1 MGRSGIA
8 GIFITAALGLSLVL
22 PALRAEGE
30 VKAGSIV
37 KITGKRGS
45 WVLTVNGKPFYIKG
59 VGCAL
64 AAGKG
69 GEDYL
74 KLAKETGA
82 NTVRTMGTD
91 EGTEAYFDT
100 ALKYGLMVDAGIR
113 FDYVSD
119 KKEISY
125 VDDSAYKEKKI
136 NEIIEY
142 INKFKDHPALLMW
155 NLGNDAIFFTKSEQ
169 ERVSLSK
176 FLEEMVQLVHKLD
189 PNHPVIY
196 SSSSDVSDMPY
207 IERYVPGLDAFGM
220 NVYGSIRAAHTK
232 WYKSSLNK
240 PYIVTE
246 YGPAGPWAVQKDR
259 NGISSDQPDQAK
271 AASYRSMTNEIINFK
286 GYNLGGF
293 AFHLGEA
300 SRESLTWWNLNY
312 KALKRASFW
321 EIYKLYAGG
330 KPSNK
335 PPRIARFN
343 LSKINKIAPGEI
355 IGISAEAID
364 TDSNPLDYTFAV
376 STAQEGV
383 SRYYVNEEVP
393 AKFTCEG
400 VNFKMTAPG
409 EKGLYRVY
417 VFVNDGY
424 GNVATAN
431 KSIKVE

>member
-1 MGRSGIA
+1 MERSRIA
-8 GIFITAALGLSLVL
+8 GIFITAAVGFSLIL
-22 PALRAEGE
+22 PAVRAEGE

-59 VGCAL
+59 VGCGL
-64 AAGKG
+64 ATGKG

-82 NTVRTMGTD
+82 NTLRTWGTD
-91 EGTEAYFDT
+91 QGTEAYFEA
-100 ALKYGLMVDAGIR
+100 ALKYGLMVDAGIWL
-113 FDYVSD
+113 DYVSD

-125 VDDSAYKEKKI
+125 IDAREYKEKKI

-142 INKFKDHPALLMW
+142 VNKFKDHPALLMW
-155 NLGNDAIFFTKSEQ
+155 NVGNEAIFFTKSEQ
-169 ERVSLSK
+169 ERVALSK

-196 SSSSDVSDMPY
+196 ASADVSDMPY
-207 IERYVPGLDAFGM
+207 IEKYVPSLDAFGM
-220 NVYGSIRAAHTK
+220 NIYGSIRVAHTK
-232 WYKSSLNK
+232 WYKSSLNI

-246 YGPAGPWAVQKDR
+246 YGPLGPWSVQKDR
-259 NGISSDQPDQAK
+259 NGVSTDQPDQAK
-271 AASYRSMTNEIINFK
+271 AAVYRNMTNEIINFK

-293 AFHLGEA
+293 AFHLGET
-300 SRESLTWWNLNY
+300 SQESLTWWNLNY
-312 KALKRASFW
+312 KMFKRASFW
-321 EIYKLYAGG
+321 EIYKIYTGG

-343 LSKINKIAPGEI
+343 LSKIDKITPGEVI
-355 IGISAEAID
+355 DITAEALD
-364 TDSNPLDYTFAV
+364 NDSNPLDYTFAV
-376 STAQEGV
+376 STAREGILQ
-383 SRYYVNEEVP
+383 YYVNEEMP

-400 VNFKMTAPG
+400 IDFKMTAPA

-431 KSIKVE
+431 RSIKVE

>member
-1 MGRSGIA
+1 MAKSGIA
-8 GIFITAALGLSLVL
+8 GVFIAAALCLSLVL
-22 PALRAEGE
+22 PVSRAEVE
-30 VKAGSIV
+30 VKPGSIV

-59 VGCAL
+59 VVCGL
-64 AAGKG
+64 STGKG

-82 NTVRTMGTD
+82 NTVRTLGTD
-91 EGTEAYFDT
+91 QGTEAYFDA

-113 FDYVSD
+113 LGRISD
-119 KKEISY
+119 EEGISYLDDSEYKKE
-125 VDDSAYKEKKI
+125 KI

-155 NLGNDAIFFTKSEQ
+155 NFGNESMFLTKSEQ
-169 ERVSLSK
+169 ERAALSK
-176 FLEEMVQLVHKLD
+176 FLEEMVRVAHNLD
-189 PNHPVIY
+189 PNHPVVY
-196 SSSSDVSDMPY
+196 SCADISDMPY
-207 IERYVPGLDAFGM
+207 IERHVPGLDAFGM
-220 NVYGSIRAAHTK
+220 NIYGSIRVAHAK
-232 WYKSSLNK
+232 WYKSSLK
-240 PYIVTE
+240 IPYIITE
-246 YGPAGPWAVQKDR
+246 YGPAGPLAVQKDH
-259 NGISSDQPDQAK
+259 NGVSTDQTDQAK
-271 AASYRSMTNEIINFK
+271 AAAYRSMTKEIINFK

-293 AFHLGEA
+293 AFHLGET

-312 KALKRASFW
+312 KTLKRAQFW
-321 EIYKLYAGG
+321 EIYKIYTGG

-335 PPRIARFN
+335 PPRITRFN
-343 LSKINKIAPGEI
+343 LSKINKIAQGEVI
-355 IGISAEAID
+355 DMSANAVD

-376 STAQEGV
+376 STAREGI

-424 GNVATAN
+424 GNAAAAN
-431 KSIKVE
+431 RSIKVE